1 MFEAAEVGH
10 RISKVTYTRREPE
23 VRAGLLEVQRRLA
36 TSDKAVVVLIG
47 GAEGAGKEETVSL
60 LLAWMDA
67 RGIETHAMWEE
78 TDEERARPPLWRFWR
93 GLPPKG
99 KLAVFF
105 GSWYSAPIIER
116 VFDQTDDLVFEREMR
131 RIADFERMLANEG
144 MLLVKFWL
152 HLGKDAQK
160 QRLKKMKKDPRLR
173 WRVSESTWKFFKNY
187 DAFRRV
193 SERAVELTSTGFAP
207 WVIVEGED
215 DRYRNLTVATTLLHS
230 LRDGLAE
237 PLSPAAAAAG
247 AEVKLPLPAARPV
260 NVIRE
265 LDLTKRLPE
274 AQYDRVLP
282 EYQAKLGKL
291 ARKLHDSRRS
301 LILVFE
307 GPDAAGKGGAIRRLT
322 GAIDPRLY
330 RVQSVAA
337 PTDEE
342 RARPY
347 LWRFWRDLPQRGH
360 ITIYDRSW
368 YGRVLV
374 ERIEGFC
381 APADWQRA
389 YSEINDF
396 EEQLA
401 EFGTIVL
408 KFWLAIS
415 PEEELR
421 RFKDRQTTPY
431 KQYKLTE
438 EDWRNRAKWDAYETA
453 AADMVERTSTDH
465 APWVLV
471 EANDKAWARIKVVK
485 TVVKALKTGL
495 KK

>member
-10 RISKVTYTRREPE
+10 RISKATYTRREPA
-23 VRAGLLEVQRRLA
+23 VREGLLDVQRRLA
-36 TSDKAVVVLIG
+36 TSSKAVVVLIG

-67 RGIETHAMWEE
+67 RGVETHAMWEE
-78 TDEERARPPLWRFWR
+78 TDEERERPPFWRFWR
-93 GLPPKG
+93 ALPPRG
-99 KLAVFF
+99 KMAVFF
-105 GSWYSAPIIER
+105 GSWYSQPIIDR
-116 VFDQTDDLVFEREMR
+116 VFDAADDLVFEREMR
-131 RIADFERMLANEG
+131 RIVEFEQMLANEDV
-144 MLLVKFWL
+144 LLVKFWL
-152 HLGKDAQK
+152 HLSKRAQK
-160 QRLKKMKKDPRLR
+160 QRLRKMKKDPRLR
-173 WRVSESTWKFFKNY
+173 WRVSPLTWKFFKRY
-187 DAFRRV
+187 DVFRRV

-215 DRYRNLTVATTLLHS
+215 NHYRNLTVATTLLHA
-230 LRDGLAE
+230 LRDGLAGAT
-237 PLSPAAAAAG
+237 PPAESEASDEARA
-247 AEVKLPLPAARPV
+247 PLPAARES

-265 LDLTKRLPE
+265 LDLTKHLPE

-282 EYQAKLGKL
+282 DYQAKLGKL
-291 ARKLHDSRRS
+291 ARKLHDSRRA
-301 LILVFE
+301 LILAFE

-347 LWRFWRDLPQRGH
+347 LWRFWRDLPRRGH

-389 YSEINDF
+389 FAEINEF
-396 EEQLA
+396 EAQLA

-408 KFWLAIS
+408 KVLLAIS
-415 PEEELR
+415 SEEELR

-438 EDWRNRAKWDAYETA
+438 KDWRNRAKWDAYETA

-465 APWVLV
+465 APWILV
-471 EANDKAWARIKVVK
+471 EANDKNWARIKVIK
-485 TVVKALKTGL
+485 TVVRALKHAL
-495 KK
+495 